1 MGMEIRWSSYWLPL
15 SAYALVE
22 LGDAEAIDLFLHE
35 EDAVQALKNVLRDEP
50 GWTGR
55 LSVEEIELDEREVSP
70 N

>member
-1 MGMEIRWSSYWLPL
+1 
-15 SAYALVE
+15 
-22 LGDAEAIDLFLHE
+22 
-35 EDAVQALKNVLRDEP
+35 VQALKNVLRDEP